1 MTIKQA
7 YDYAKV
13 YLQNCDIE
21 EVVFEAK
28 QIIMHITGLS
38 TTEILTQYA
47 STLPETQFDTLCD
60 ILYRRK
66 TGEPLQYIFGEW
78 EFYGLKFNV
87 GKGVLIPRA
96 DTEVLCEKAIEY
108 IGNRPL
114 RVIDL
119 CSGSGCIAATVAKK
133 CPNAFVFALEKEP
146 EAYEYLTKNIKNLK
160 VNVTPILD
168 DVFTFTTNNKFD
180 VILSN
185 PPYIKTGEIDT
196 LQTEVLREPKT
207 ALDGG
212 KDGLKFYK
220 SIAVRA
226 KECLLNQNG
235 KIFLEIGFSQ
245 AEEVSKILEDNN
257 FCDIKVINDYNGQ
270 NRVIE
275 AKLKEF

>member
-28 QIIMHITGLS
+28 QIIMHITGLN

-47 STLPETQFDTLCD
+47 SKLTDVQFDTLCD

-78 EFYGLKFNV
+78 EFYGLKFKV
-87 GKGVLIPRA
+87 GNGVLIPRA

-108 IGNRPL
+108 IGEQPL

-119 CSGSGCIAATVAKK
+119 CSGSGCIAAAVAKN
-133 CPNAFVFALEKEP
+133 CPNAFVYALEKEP
-146 EAYEYLTKNIKNLK
+146 NAYEYLTENIKNLK

-168 DVFTFTTNNKFD
+168 DVFTFETLDKFD

-185 PPYIKTGEIDT
+185 PPYIKTDDIPS
-196 LQTEVLREPKT
+196 LQTEVLCEPKT

-212 KDGLKFYK
+212 ADGLKFYK
-220 SIAVRA
+220 SIAARA
-226 KECLLNQNG
+226 KEFLLNKNG
-235 KIFLEIGFSQ
+235 KIFLEIGFDQ
-245 AEEVSKILEDNN
+245 AKEVSKILENN
-257 FCDIKVINDYNGQ
+257 FFCNIKVINDYNGQ